1 MLKKIQNP
9 TAYQLLSLD
18 SSALSFYACFSG
30 KEIKEGHAPL
40 IGRYLV
46 IDGQRTINTEPHHPD
61 LVFAYE
67 WSQDQEL
74 VCLYVGSSIHGPLLS
89 WRVDQGWRN
98 LYGHGNHGKNGACGG
113 RWSSPALRTY
123 PTVKAAVAERD
134 YLVGGVSM
142 RRNRLIEGPALIEAL
157 LSLEETK

>member
-1 MLKKIQNP
+1 MLTTINTP
-9 TAYQLLSLD
+9 TAAQLLSLD
-18 SSALSFYACFSG
+18 SAKLSFYAYFSRA
-30 KEIKEGHAPL
+30 EIKEGYAPL
-40 IGRYLV
+40 IGRYLIINGRRV
-46 IDGQRTINTEPHHPD
+46 INAEPCHPD

-67 WSQDQEL
+67 WSQEQEL
-74 VCLYVGSSIHGPLLS
+74 VCIYVGSAIHGPLLS

-113 RWSSPALRTY
+113 RWSSSAHRTY
-123 PTVKAAVAERD
+123 PTIKAAIAERD

>member
-9 TAYQLLSLD
+9 TASQLLSLD
-18 SSALSFYACFSG
+18 SSALSFYAYFSG

-61 LVFAYE
+61 LVLAYE

-113 RWSSPALRTY
+113 RWSSSTKTY
-123 PTVKAAVAERD
+123 QTITDAVSARD
-134 YLVGGVSM
+134 YVVSGITM
-142 RRNRLIEGPALIEAL
+142 RRARLIEGPAIIEAL